1 MQSKNRRSSNWLNTA
16 SLATDLINLSLS
28 VHHVRSILQKPDAP
42 GTQDLIADE
51 IFVQL
56 WLYLMV

>member
-16 SLATDLINLSLS
+16 SLANDLINRSLS
-28 VHHVRSILQKPDAP
+28 VHHIRSFWLKPDAP